1 MQPMHQQD
9 PRDQTE
15 TDTADRRSNE
25 RRPYEA
31 RVTVQV
37 DTREFAGTSRNL
49 SQAGIFFF
57 SGDRLRV
64 SVQIHD
70 EQGLRTCQGNLVRV
84 ERMDAQTTGFA
95 IEFDR

>member
-1 MQPMHQQD
+1 MQPMPHQD

-15 TDTADRRSNE
+15 IADRRSTD
-25 RRPYEA
+25 RKPYEA
-31 RVTVQV
+31 RLTVQV
-37 DTREFAGTSRNL
+37 DTREFGGTSKNI

-64 SVQIHD
+64 SVRIQD
-70 EQGLRTCQGNLVRV
+70 ESGTRTCQGNLVRV

-95 IEFDR
+95 IEFDH